1 MATVKGAWRFNETP
15 TMSSDLSQGVNFTT
29 SNNYKF
35 ARIIYTFGHM
45 EYVTS
50 RNTYHWAYS
59 PYVWEDPWF
68 RFINFGET
76 EQTVS
81 DTFYNWLTANAIP
94 LSDEYIT
101 FVNNTSDTLYVVMYE
116 YRELEE
122 YNGVLFYDLVPNVAI
137 TIHKNANFPV
147 NVFRAHKGSYGSD
160 ITLIPSING
169 VYVEGK
175 EDFATAHA
183 EPMSIPSGTT
193 ILFDENSAEAEL
205 NRRWGIVVSAVETSK
220 TLITYNGA
228 TVEMAEGQKATLI
241 CAGKKMKTDVVITP
255 AFAVDFTYGDIK
267 NTAEMG
273 DTATLKCAGKKM
285 ATDVVIISTPISSNF
300 VLADG
305 SVLITSDGKIF
316 EVK

>member
-15 TMSSDLSQGVNFTT
+15 TMSSDMGQEVNFTT

-35 ARIIYTFGHM
+35 ARIVYTFGHM

-50 RNTYHWAYS
+50 RNTYHWAYT
-59 PYVWEDPWF
+59 PYRWQDPWF

-76 EQTVS
+76 EQPVS

-122 YNGVLFYDLVPNVAI
+122 YNRVIDDNLEPNTTI
-137 TIHKNANFPV
+137 TIHTNANFPV
-147 NVFRAHKGSYGSD
+147 SVFRAHKGAYGSD
-160 ITLIPSING
+160 ITLTPTING

-175 EDFATAHA
+175 EDFATAYA

-193 ILFDENSAEAEL
+193 ISYDDNSAEVGVTS
-205 NRRWGIVVSAVETSK
+205 RWGIIVSAVETVK

-228 TVEMAEGQKATLI
+228 TVEMAEGQTATLI
-241 CAGKKMKTDVVITP
+241 CAGKKMKTDVVIIP
-255 AFAVDFTYGDIK
+255 AFSVDFTYGDIK
-267 NTAEMG
+267 NTAEPG